1 MHISVCEALL
11 TLYREQHVCM
21 PILNHLWNQN
31 KFRIEI
37 PNIRL
42 ILYFMVIEARMIKR
56 PFDLEYRSRTFMSA
70 QKIHA
75 IRLTFRQL
83 IFGMQTIQFV
93 CQVIKR
99 F

>member
-1 MHISVCEALL
+1 
-11 TLYREQHVCM
+11 
-21 PILNHLWNQN
+21 
-31 KFRIEI
+31 
-37 PNIRL
+37 
-42 ILYFMVIEARMIKR
+42 MVIEARMIKR